1 MEGGWELHPPGR
13 DHEWAWRLLAGEPL
27 AGQPGELWQPPH
39 RAQVDQSVP
48 HQARYCQAT
57 DVVVISHHLGKGGK
71 KRGNFHTGEG
81 QNQSKLSLV
90 SKGLFKMHFKLF

>member
-1 MEGGWELHPPGR
+1 MKDVKYPDLVEGGRELHPPGR

-48 HQARYCQAT
+48 HQAGYCQPT
-57 DVVVISHHLGKGGK
+57 DVVVLLNII
-71 KRGNFHTGEG
+71 
-81 QNQSKLSLV
+81 
-90 SKGLFKMHFKLF
+90 

>member
-1 MEGGWELHPPGR
+1 MIFKTTIRDSFSSIFSFFFNFNFSLYCRLLHNYLAEGGRELHPPGR

-48 HQARYCQAT
+48 HQAGYCQAT
-57 DVVVISHHLGKGGK
+57 HVVVLLNII
-71 KRGNFHTGEG
+71 
-81 QNQSKLSLV
+81 
-90 SKGLFKMHFKLF
+90 